1 MYIDRST
8 VLKLCRRKSSGR
20 LNVPTIPLPTPST
33 DLDPIPNKLV
43 NPTSKAEQPTT
54 LPLVL
59 TSLTLNNVSAS
70 QEKYG
75 VIRPI
80 TISSQHDHTSC
91 SALVDTGSPV
101 TLLSEKIQGQ
111 HNLPA
116 TSLKSNYN
124 LIRSTGETL
133 TSLGTVQVDIFLDR
147 KVWPTLVIVV
157 SSLAHPLILGLNFLK
172 LTKSKVDFETNTV
185 EVGSQIYPA
194 DTHCIIISTSAIIIP
209 TSDVYRP
216 CQLLLNKKACWVVIF
231 MLITVIFLTAVASHT
246 KATVT
251 SHPTV
256 TSSLPLES
264 RASLLF
270 HLNAILPGRNYWRT
284 APPSVLLLSCY
295 LLNPRRIVDYTS
307 LTGHSHHS

>member
-1 MYIDRST
+1 M
-8 VLKLCRRKSSGR
+8 
-20 LNVPTIPLPTPST
+20 PTTPLPTPST
-33 DLDPIPNKLV
+33 DSDPIPNKLV
-43 NPTSKAEQPTT
+43 NPTSTAEQPTT

-59 TSLTLNNVSAS
+59 TSLTLNDVSAS
-70 QEKYG
+70 QEKSG

-111 HNLPA
+111 LNLPA

-124 LIRSTGETL
+124 LFRSTGETL

-147 KVWPTLVIVV
+147 KVWPTPAIVV
-157 SSLAHPLILGLNFLK
+157 SSLAHPLILGLSLLK

-185 EVGSQIYPA
+185 EIGSQIYPA
-194 DTHCIIISTSAIIIP
+194 DKHCIKSSTSAIIIP

-216 CQLLLNKKACWVVIF
+216 CQLLLNKKACWMVIF

-251 SHPTV
+251 S
-256 TSSLPLES
+256 SLPLES

-270 HLNAILPGRNYWRT
+270 HLNATLPGKNYWHT
-284 APPSVLLLSCY
+284 APPSVLLLTLSGVLY
-295 LLNPRRIVDYTS
+295 
-307 LTGHSHHS
+307 HW